1 MNGRDELALP
11 RRDLLRRLRA
21 VFLAGGLSFA
31 LTTWLLVR
39 IENPGGRLEPA
50 RPARLPDGQAG
61 ESGSEPASV
70 ARAHLEALNRGE
82 LRTAYGFF
90 SAKYR
95 QQISFEAFH
104 ELVVTH
110 PEMLRAREVWSTPRE
125 ISGDHAVL
133 ESHLRSPD
141 GACYLARFVMV
152 RAAGRWWIDGLR
164 WIREAQKGDRV
175 QV

>member
-1 MNGRDELALP
+1 MSGRDELALP

-21 VFLAGGLSFA
+21 LFLAGGLSFA

-50 RPARLPDGQAG
+50 RPARLPADRQAG
-61 ESGSEPASV
+61 SGSEPASV

-82 LRTAYGFF
+82 LRAAYGFF
-90 SAKYR
+90 SAQYR
-95 QQISFEAFH
+95 QQVPFEAFH

-110 PEMLRAREVWSTPRE
+110 PEMLRAREVWSTARE
-125 ISGDHAVL
+125 ISRDHAVL
-133 ESHLRSPD
+133 ESHLRLPD
-141 GACYLARFVMV
+141 GARYLARFVMV
-152 RAAGRWWIDGLR
+152 HAAGRWWIDGLR
-164 WIREAQKGDRV
+164 WTREARKGGGI